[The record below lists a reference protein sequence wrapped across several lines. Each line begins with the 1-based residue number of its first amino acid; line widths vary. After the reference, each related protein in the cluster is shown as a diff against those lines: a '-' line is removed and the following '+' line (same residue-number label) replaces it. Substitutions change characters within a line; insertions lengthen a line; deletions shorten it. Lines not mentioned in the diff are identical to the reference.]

1 MMENLIERYSKLPT
15 GNVCD
20 SNGRGGNMCAAIKP
34 ISRVMKMAGRAF
46 TVKAQPGDNL
56 GLHQALNAAPAG
68 SILVIDVHGFTNAG
82 AFGDIMATACIAKGI
97 AGVVI
102 DGACRDANDIEE
114 MGLPVF
120 CRGLNPGGTVKESL
134 GELNKV
140 IQCGGVV
147 VKPGDIIV
155 GDCDG
160 VVVVSA
166 ELAEAVLEK
175 AEAKNEKEKEIRRQ
189 LLEGK
194 TTIEL
199 LGLGSKLG
207 QE

>member
-1 MMENLIERYSKLPT
+1 MMEELIERYSKLPT
-15 GNVCD
+15 GNICD
-20 SNGRGGNMCAAIKP
+20 SNGRGGNMCASIKP
-34 ISRVMKMAGRAF
+34 ISRAMKLAGRAF
-46 TVKAQPGDNL
+46 TVKVQPGDNL
-56 GLHQALNAAPAG
+56 GLHQALNVAPAG
-68 SILVIDVHGFTNAG
+68 SILVIDAQGFTNAG

-120 CRGLNPGGTVKESL
+120 CRALNPGGTVKESL
-134 GELNKV
+134 GELNQV

-147 VKPGDIIV
+147 VKPGDVIV

-166 ELAEAVLEK
+166 ELAEGVVEK
-175 AEAKNEKEKEIRRQ
+175 AEAKNEKEIDIRRQ

-199 LGLGSKLG
+199 LGLGGKLG

>member
-1 MMENLIERYSKLPT
+1 MMEDLIERYSKLPT
-15 GNVCD
+15 GNICD

-34 ISRVMKMAGRAF
+34 ISRDMRLAGRAF

-114 MGLPVF
+114 MRLPVF
-120 CRGLNPGGTVKESL
+120 CRALNPGGTVKESL
-134 GELNKV
+134 GELNQV